1 MVAALKSL
9 SENSK
14 YLSFPYW
21 DLLIVFFKVPF
32 DILLV
37 IGIMS
42 DLVLKLGKFRY
53 YVIETLDHVLAG
65 FLRQYSGRRRGM
77 LLPSYCQMEAEVHV
91 HHLVSVNSCS
101 RQNKPLLLLGGGL
114 DYAESHDSPQNYFDT
129 TPAGRKGCSLSQND

>member
-65 FLRQYSGRRRGM
+65 FLRQYSGRRMGM
-77 LLPSYCQMEAEVHV
+77 VFGFAYPSYFQCPAMPGTG
-91 HHLVSVNSCS
+91 ST
-101 RQNKPLLLLGGGL
+101 
-114 DYAESHDSPQNYFDT
+114 YF
-129 TPAGRKGCSLSQND
+129 